1 LLQNN
6 DIVFQNDYASGP
18 CTGFFAC
25 RKTNIMK
32 QFFNRA
38 LEIFHTDDQ
47 VTVHNTLKE
56 FPNIKFDLL
65 PKEFFTYGVFNN
77 GEWDYPENNIIDFKI
92 PSDIVCH
99 HANWTAGIH
108 NKLKL
113 LNFVKD
119 NYNNQRF
126 L

>member
-1 LLQNN
+1 
-6 DIVFQNDYASGP
+6 
-18 CTGFFAC
+18 
-25 RKTNIMK
+25 M
-32 QFFNRA
+32 
-38 LEIFHTDDQ
+38 IFWFGWPINGVAFGLFVGDDDGDS
-47 VTVHNTLKE
+47 VK
-56 FPNIKFDLL
+56 NIKFDLL

-92 PSDIVCH
+92 PSDIIFH
-99 HANWTAGIH
+99 HANWTIGID